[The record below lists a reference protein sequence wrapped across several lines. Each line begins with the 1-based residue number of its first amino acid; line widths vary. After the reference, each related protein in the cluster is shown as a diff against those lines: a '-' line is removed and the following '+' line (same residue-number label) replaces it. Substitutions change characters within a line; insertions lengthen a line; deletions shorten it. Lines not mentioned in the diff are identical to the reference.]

1 MTSPYLE
8 KPLRTEDEFR
18 ADTHPRPEPHEIEAF
33 PDYDDFQAEVASW
46 QLKLLVLLACVWS
59 VAISI
64 GVIWFIASSLAEVFS
79 K

>member
-18 ADTHPRPEPHEIEAF
+18 AEPHEIEAF